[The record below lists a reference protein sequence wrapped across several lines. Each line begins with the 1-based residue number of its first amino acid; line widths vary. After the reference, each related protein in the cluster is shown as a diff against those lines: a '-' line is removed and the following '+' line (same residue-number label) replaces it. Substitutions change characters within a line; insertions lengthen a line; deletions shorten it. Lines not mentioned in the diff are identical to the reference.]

1 MESDFRKI
9 DIDRL
14 DPDYVVNHIP
24 EVIPSGVTLADAQSV
39 HSTVKQSLQSGNSKS
54 ALNAALSKPP
64 YGSDDETKDAM
75 LNAVLQV
82 LVSTPSADIDDLL
95 KSLPAQER
103 VVLVKYLYKA
113 MSTPQGQSNGASLL
127 TWMEK
132 TFDIAGQG
140 AVIRHITDRR
150 TV

>member
-1 MESDFRKI
+1 MTTDFRKI

-14 DPDYVVNHIP
+14 DPDSVVNSVP
-24 EVIPSGVTLADAQSV
+24 EVTPSGVTLSDAQQTQL
-39 HSTVKQSLQSGNSKS
+39 TVKQSLQSGNTES
-54 ALNAALSKPP
+54 ALRAALANPP
-64 YGSDDETKDAM
+64 YGSDESTKDTRLA
-75 LNAVLQV
+75 AVLQV
-82 LVSTPSADIDDLL
+82 LVSTRSSEIDTLVKGLSSQD
-95 KSLPAQER
+95 R

-113 MSTPQGQSNGASLL
+113 MSTSQGQANGATLL

-132 TFDIAGQG
+132 TFAIAGQG